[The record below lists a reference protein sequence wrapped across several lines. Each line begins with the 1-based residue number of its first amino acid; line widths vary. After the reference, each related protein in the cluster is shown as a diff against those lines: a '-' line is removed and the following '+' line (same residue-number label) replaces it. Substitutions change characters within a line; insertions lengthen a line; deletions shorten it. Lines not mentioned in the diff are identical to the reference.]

1 MDLQTV
7 ALLATIVSGVGVVG
21 AALVALAR
29 FVRSRIP
36 RGRYRKDGTLL
47 QRPGH
52 PAVFVVIDGH
62 RHAIPDEETFNELG
76 YDWGEIELVP
86 QNVIDGIPYG
96 GELPGRAKERKEPGT
111 LASEG
116 SRRAHSGAGLGLGV
130 IVQPQRVARRGR
142 VRLMLFGTR
151 GSGLATEY
159 ECVVTAPHGAPWRY
173 ALGEA
178 ATRDVLTFP
187 DDFAGGSTEALG
199 RYKVGL
205 YVSAFEVT
213 QRVGPQPF
221 FETSF
226 EVSGGSPDD

>member
-7 ALLATIVSGVGVVG
+7 ALVATIVSGLGVVA

-29 FVRSRIP
+29 FVRPRIA

-52 PAVFVVIDGH
+52 PAVFVVIEGH

-86 QNVIDGIPYG
+86 QSVIDGIPYG

-116 SRRAHSGAGLGLGV
+116 SARPHSGAGLGV
-130 IVQPQRVARRGR
+130 IVQPQRVARRGK
-142 VRLMLFGTR
+142 VSLMLFGTR
-151 GSGLATEY
+151 GGGLATEY
-159 ECVVTAPHGAPWRY
+159 ECVVTAPHGTPWRCP
-173 ALGEA
+173 LGEPP
-178 ATRDVLTFP
+178 TRDVLTFP
-187 DDFAGGSTEALG
+187 DDFAGGDTEAPG

-226 EVSGGSPDD
+226 EVSGESPDD